1 MTQNALIIG
10 ASGGIG
16 AAVAQDL
23 ETRGWQVTRLSRAHD
38 GLDISDQANVD
49 AHLEAQNGP
58 YELVF
63 MASGVLAAEGGAPEK
78 ALSQIRQE
86 SFEEVFKVN
95 TFGVAYVLRHV
106 PKLLPKKGR
115 SVLAVLTARVGSIG
129 DNNIGGWHAYRASK
143 AAANQLLR
151 GAAIELGRSHKEA
164 IAVALHPG
172 LWPQTLPQTTLH
184 GTLQFAQRRP
194 RKTWWTLCWGS
205 LPKTAGSSLTTLINR
220 LNGKCGMGDT
230 LHLAHLSQ
238 VLWRMYTH
246 R

>member
-1 MTQNALIIG
+1 MTQRALIIG

-16 AAVAQDL
+16 AAVAQNL
-23 ETRGWQVTRLSRAHD
+23 THRGWEVHGLSRARD
-38 GLDISDQANVD
+38 GLDLANQASVD
-49 AHLEAQNGP
+49 AQLSALEGP

-63 MASGVLAAEGGAPEK
+63 MASGILAADGSAPEK

-95 TFGVAYVLRHV
+95 TFGVGYVLRHA

-129 DNNIGGWHAYRASK
+129 DNQIGGWHAYRASK
-143 AAANQLLR
+143 AAANQLVH

-172 LWPQTLPQTTLH
+172 TVATDFTAEYAARHTTVTPAEAADNLVTVML
-184 GTLQFAQRRP
+184 GLTQAESGQFF
-194 RKTWWTLCWGS
+194 
-205 LPKTAGSSLTTLINR
+205 
-220 LNGKCGMGDT
+220 DY
-230 LHLAHLSQ
+230 AHKPI
-238 VLWRMYTH
+238 VW
-246 R
+246 

>member
-23 ETRGWQVTRLSRAHD
+23 ETRGWQVTRLSRACD
-38 GLDISDQANVD
+38 GLDIGDQANVD

-172 LWPQTLPQTTLH
+172 TVATDFTANYAARHSTVRPEAAAKNLVDVMLGLTPEDS
-184 GTLQFAQRRP
+184 GQFFDYAYKP
-194 RKTWWTLCWGS
+194 IEW
-205 LPKTAGSSLTTLINR
+205 
-220 LNGKCGMGDT
+220 
-230 LHLAHLSQ
+230 
-238 VLWRMYTH
+238 
-246 R
+246 

>member
-23 ETRGWQVTRLSRAHD
+23 ETRGWRVTRLSRACD
-38 GLDISDQANVD
+38 GLDIGDQANVD

-151 GAAIELGRSHKEA
+151 GAAIELGRSNKEA
-164 IAVALHPG
+164 IAVNQASDDSP
-172 LWPQTLPQTTLH
+172 PSTSFFVSPRTLMGCTDPL
-184 GTLQFAQRRP
+184 RRGVGAP
-194 RKTWWTLCWGS
+194 HQCPLESVACHFM
-205 LPKTAGSSLTTLINR
+205 LT
-220 LNGKCGMGDT
+220 CGCT
-230 LHLAHLSQ
+230 F
-238 VLWRMYTH
+238 R
-246 R
+246 